1 MSLAARLISKE
12 LYKVAKNH
20 LKTLNQDNRAAIR
33 LRAIISTYEHGVDIV
48 AKVYGVSGNTIRN
61 WVKSFSKD
69 QVSGLQYKPGRG
81 RKSKLIDCSLQAIAE
96 WIRGEPNLT
105 IAAILQRLEK
115 DHGVESSKSA
125 VHRALHKLKLSY
137 ITPRPIHYKQD
148 KNLGI
153 EFKKKST

>member
-12 LYKVAKNH
+12 LYKVAKKH
-20 LKTLNQDNRAAIR
+20 LKTLSQDNRAAIR

-61 WVKSFSKD
+61 WVKAFSKD

-81 RKSKLIDCSLQAIAE
+81 RKSKLTDCFLQAIAE
-96 WIRGEPNLT
+96 WIRGDPNLT

-148 KNLGI
+148 KNLAI
-153 EFKKKST
+153 EF

>member
-96 WIRGEPNLT
+96 
-105 IAAILQRLEK
+105 
-115 DHGVESSKSA
+115 
-125 VHRALHKLKLSY
+125 
-137 ITPRPIHYKQD
+137 
-148 KNLGI
+148 
-153 EFKKKST
+153 